1 MSIHW
6 IGFAGTG
13 LVIAA
18 YLPQITH
25 LITEHCS
32 AGLSFH
38 AFCMWSVA
46 SVLLLTYAVATGDPV
61 FVALQSYQL
70 AATGLI
76 CFFSKRYEDDR
87 CEDHGGNAL
96 NSAESRWSGWKSRL
110 SRPGRSLGRVL

>member
-6 IGFAGTG
+6 IGYAGTG

-18 YLPQITH
+18 YWPQITH

-32 AGLSFH
+32 AGLSVH

-46 SVLLLTYAVATGDPV
+46 SALLLTYAVVAGDPV
-61 FVALQSYQL
+61 FIALQGYQL

-76 CFFSKRYEDDR
+76 CFYTKRYESHL
-87 CEDHGGNAL
+87 CEEHGGQLNPAA
-96 NSAESRWSGWKSRL
+96 NSAEYSASGARIWPTR
-110 SRPGRSLGRVL
+110 